1 MDILLLVVYSGLILS
16 WVRISFF
23 FTFGFGDV
31 WMYVLFKFDTDLD
44 FHLLLSLLP
53 SSFSIFNLFCWAL
66 IRLQYTINP
75 MVYCLITYFQ
85 ARHTSC
91 LIPHELTKTAFTA
104 IWLDEIA
111 DQNIL
116 LKLNGRN
123 ARICKTYFLMD
134 VINFFRSICKK
145 QQLFISWNC
154 AEK

>member
-16 WVRISFF
+16 LVRISFF

-31 WMYVLFKFDTDLD
+31 WMYVLFQFDTDLD

-111 DQNIL
+111 EYFTKTEWKKCKNMQNIFL
-116 LKLNGRN
+116 DGCYKL
-123 ARICKTYFLMD
+123 F
-134 VINFFRSICKK
+134 
-145 QQLFISWNC
+145 
-154 AEK
+154 